1 MNRDLNYE
9 KNNIGFDYQYTEEDG
24 GGIKCK
30 NYELCECVLP
40 KWWFECE
47 GNYLCMNCHMMFGT
61 WGNEKIGKTGK
72 GILEI
77 SDNTECPICLEF
89 KRSIS
94 QPNCEHTLCI
104 KCFKRCYYG
113 DDNTENEPKFPYPD
127 IEDEY
132 DEDQDNLKWETDYP
146 LIKIYN
152 EEWNKWDD
160 EQNQKYE
167 NDEYLRTCPVCR
179 R

>member
-1 MNRDLNYE
+1 MNERDTEYE
-9 KNNIGFDYQYTEEDG
+9 NNNIAYDYQYTEEFG

-30 NYELCECVLP
+30 NYELCKSLLP
-40 KWWFECE
+40 KWWFECK
-47 GNYLCMNCHMMFGT
+47 GNYLCIDCHMLFGT
-61 WGNEKIGKTGK
+61 WGEGYTGK

-77 SDNTECPICLEF
+77 SDNLECPICLEN
-89 KRSIS
+89 KRSIT

-113 DDNTENEPKFPYPD
+113 VDNTENEPSFPYPY

-132 DEDQDNLKWETDYP
+132 YEDQDNKKWDTDYP

-152 EEWNKWDD
+152 EEWDKWVD
-160 EQNQKYE
+160 EKNQKYE
-167 NDEYLRTCPVCR
+167 NEENLRKCPLCR
-179 R
+179 K